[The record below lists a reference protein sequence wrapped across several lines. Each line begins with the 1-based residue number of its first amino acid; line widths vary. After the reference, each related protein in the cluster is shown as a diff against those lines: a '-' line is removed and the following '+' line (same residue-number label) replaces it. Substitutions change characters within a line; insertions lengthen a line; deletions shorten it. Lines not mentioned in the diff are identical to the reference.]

1 MSELTRERR
10 TPFVVV
16 GVLIALVTLAIFRLP
31 ESFVAQIQ
39 NSGTFSL
46 TERGWAFRLL
56 ALFALA
62 QAAYV
67 GFVLLRPE
75 RVKKARETEEKIA
88 ALSRAGL
95 VRSLARTAAGAVLL
109 TMIYGI
115 AAFAASGFRSGFW
128 FFVALC
134 FVQGAWYYRETGQVA
149 KWLNFQP
156 ETAVASAYGVPWV
169 AAPPDYCPPIA
180 RALDPIGVTSPTR
193 V

>member
-10 TPFVVV
+10 TPFVAV
-16 GVLIALVTLAIFRLP
+16 GVLIALVTIAIFRLP
-31 ESFVAQIQ
+31 ESFVAQIE

-56 ALFALA
+56 ALAAIA

-109 TMIYGI
+109 TLVYGI

-128 FFVALC
+128 FFV
-134 FVQGAWYYRETGQVA
+134 
-149 KWLNFQP
+149 
-156 ETAVASAYGVPWV
+156 
-169 AAPPDYCPPIA
+169 
-180 RALDPIGVTSPTR
+180 
-193 V
+193 